1 MVVVPGL
8 TDHRITLAGLLFEAQ
23 AAISRATTP
32 TFERHGLSP
41 QWFEALIRL
50 ARSEDGRLRMSDL
63 AHAMTSITPS
73 GLTRLVDRL
82 EDEGLV
88 RRERCPSDRRGAF
101 AVITDEGLARV
112 ETVLPDHLDDL
123 QRCYV
128 GLLGEEQLVQLE
140 AALRTVRDA
149 ADAA

>member
-1 MVVVPGL
+1 VSGL

-23 AAISRATTP
+23 AAIARGTTP
-32 TFERHGLSP
+32 TLERHGLSP

-50 ARSEDGRLRMSDL
+50 ARSDDHRLRMSDL

-82 EDEGLV
+82 EEEGLV

-101 AVITDEGLARV
+101 AVITPSGIDRV
-112 ETVLPDHLDDL
+112 EAVLPDHLDDL

-128 GLLGEEQLVQLE
+128 GLLDDDQLVQFE
-140 AALRTVRDA
+140 AALRTIRDA
-149 ADAA
+149 ACPDP